1 LIKSREI
8 LFNLSLLK
16 KHRLLETQ
24 KEIIAKKEEGVKH
37 KKEERLFF
45 DGVQSRRKD
54 FIFIIKILKEFIK
67 GFRAL
72 NFVGPCATVF
82 GSARFKENHPVYEL
96 SRKMGAALADLGF
109 TVITGGGPGVMEAAN
124 RGAKEAGGKS
134 VGCNIML
141 PEEQLPN
148 KYLDKWVNI
157 HYFFVRKVLLS
168 KYSYAF
174 IVMPG
179 GFGTL
184 DEFFEALT
192 LIQTKSTRS
201 FPVILMDK
209 KFHEHLIAHID
220 LMTNCATIGQEDK
233 GLFLYTD
240 YIEDAIAFI
249 EEHAIKKY
257 GLRNKKGLEPIPILG
272 EKKL

>member
-1 LIKSREI
+1 
-8 LFNLSLLK
+8 
-16 KHRLLETQ
+16 LESK
-24 KEIIAKKEEGVKH
+24 KEIDAKKEEGIVH
-37 KKEERLFF
+37 KREERLFF
-45 DGVQSRRKD
+45 DGPQSRRTD
-54 FIFIIKILKEFIK
+54 FLFMLKVVKEFVK

-72 NFVGPCATVF
+72 HFVGPCATVF
-82 GSARFKENHPVYEL
+82 GSARFKEDHPAYIMT
-96 SRKMGAALADLGF
+96 RKMGAALADTGF
-109 TVITGGGPGVMEAAN
+109 TVITGGGPGLMEAAN

-141 PEEQLPN
+141 PDEQWPN

-192 LIQTKSTRS
+192 LIQTRSTRS
-201 FPVILMDK
+201 FPVVLMDK
-209 KFHEHLIAHID
+209 KFYEHLIAHID
-220 LMTNCATIGQEDK
+220 LMTNCATIGREDK
-233 GLFLYTD
+233 GLFFYTD
-240 YIEDAIAFI
+240 SIEEAIIYIEKNAI
-249 EEHAIKKY
+249 EKY
-257 GLRNKKGLEPIPILG
+257 GLRNKKEIRPIPIFG